1 MSKGRHYIA
10 IEGIVERIDVVG
22 VGNQMFRNLVIDGQ
36 YIHMAKMTGD
46 VEVYI
51 GDSVAVMCIL
61 DIPPTREEHPCL
73 FGVGITVT
81 ARHSHKEGNDE

>member
-22 VGNQMFRNLVIDGQ
+22 ASNLMFRNLVIDGQ

-51 GDSVAVMCIL
+51 GDSVAVMCFL
-61 DIPPTREEHPCL
+61 DIPPTKEEHPCL
-73 FGVGITVT
+73 VGIGITVT
-81 ARHSHKEGNDE
+81 ARCSYKEDKNE